1 MVIYADMDER
11 CTHHMGAP
19 QVYMQVVW
27 KTHRFNFLHARYSFC
42 YRFFSR
48 RT

>member
-1 MVIYADMDER
+1 MTEEMKFFMYLLEYYSAYKNR
-11 CTHHMGAP
+11 KTG
-19 QVYMQVVW
+19 